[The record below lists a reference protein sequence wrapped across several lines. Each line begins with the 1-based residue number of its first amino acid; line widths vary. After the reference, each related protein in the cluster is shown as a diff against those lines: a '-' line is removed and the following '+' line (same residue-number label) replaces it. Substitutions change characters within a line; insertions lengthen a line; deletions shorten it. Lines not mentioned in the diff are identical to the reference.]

1 MTAGL
6 AEYRLKAHDAAWGLL
21 SILFALFSLAWP
33 STGYMRMGGVILP
46 RGFWMALVYAGIA
59 ALCLLAPLLDA
70 RFGASR
76 PFGFLRTYYPQAFF
90 ALVFTDSILLSS
102 QAMGGRS
109 HDAFFAGLDQAVF
122 GFQPAREFAPALG
135 SRPWIN
141 ELMFGAYF
149 AYFAFMVIALW
160 IPYLKHDR
168 AEAER
173 QIFTVTATVAL
184 VSVWY
189 VFFRVQG
196 PKYWLPD
203 LRSAWYDKVEG
214 GIFVGLFKRSL
225 ATTTLSGAAFPS
237 THVILTLT
245 TLGLAYRNDRRF
257 FAVYAPVA
265 ALILCATVYIHA
277 HYAVDILGGMLVA
290 AILPPL
296 FYINYWRMELGA
308 AAAGAGFAILDLA
321 DSFFLRQGMGDEDNG
336 HRLGN
341 HLFLCAAPRNAAVP
355 FRISRY
361 KI

>member
-1 MTAGL
+1 MTGSFAV
-6 AEYRLKAHDAAWGLL
+6 YRLKAHDAAWFLL

-33 STGYMRMGGVILP
+33 STGYMRLGDLVLL
-46 RGFWMALVYAGIA
+46 RGYWMALAYAGIA

-70 RFGASR
+70 RFRASR
-76 PFGFLRTYYPQAFF
+76 PFGFLRTFYPQAFF
-90 ALVFTDSILLSS
+90 ALVFTDSILLSA
-102 QAMGGRS
+102 QAMGGQS
-109 HDAFFAGLDQAVF
+109 HDAFFAGLDQAIF
-122 GFQPAREFAPALG
+122 GFQPAREFSRALG

-149 AYFAFMVIALW
+149 AYFAFMVIAVW

-173 QIFTVTATVAL
+173 QIFVVTATVAL

-203 LRSAWYDKVEG
+203 LKSAWYDKVEG
-214 GIFVGLFKRSL
+214 GIFVGIFKRSL

-245 TLGLAYRNDRRF
+245 TLALAYRNDRRF

-265 ALILCATVYIHA
+265 VLILCATVYIHA

-290 AILPPL
+290 AVLPPL
-296 FYINYWRMELGA
+296 FYGSYPRLQRSLA
-308 AAAGAGFAILDLA
+308 RFGFAARDRSEGKGEGSVA
-321 DSFFLRQGMGDEDNG
+321 
-336 HRLGN
+336 
-341 HLFLCAAPRNAAVP
+341 
-355 FRISRY
+355 
-361 KI
+361 